1 MINNKE
7 KNKNRERIVIKTSVI
22 NIMWNLFIASVKG
35 IIGFFT
41 NSIAIT
47 SDAINSLVDSLS
59 GIITILGIKYASKL
73 PDKKHPYGYG
83 KIEHMSEFLVSSI
96 ILYAGITECIE
107 SIKKIIHPD
116 HVHYDNF
123 IIVILITAIIIKYIL
138 GWYIDKKSKEAN
150 SDTLHIAG
158 THAEHGAI
166 ISISVLVSALFYK
179 IFNIKIEGYV
189 GIFLSLMVIKSGFDL
204 IKRSIDNIIE
214 KRIPKKIS
222 LKIKEMI
229 MEEREVQG
237 VYDLILNSAGY
248 DKYHGSV
255 HIEVSDDLSI
265 TEADIL
271 TRKITK
277 KVYEK
282 FGIVIHTIGI
292 YAINTHNKEIISMRE
307 KIKETILKYDGTID
321 IHGFVVDNKNKT
333 CSFDIVIDFSIL
345 NRKIFKDLIIKEL
358 VKIYPGYT
366 FEIIL
371 DTDISD

>member
-1 MINNKE
+1 MINNNE
-7 KNKNRERIVIKTSVI
+7 KNKNREKIVIKTSVI
-22 NIMWNLFIASVKG
+22 NIILNLFIASVKG

-116 HVHYDNF
+116 HVHYDNI

-166 ISISVLVSALFYK
+166 MSISVLVSALFYK

-222 LKIKEMI
+222 LKIKERI

-271 TRKITK
+271 TR
-277 KVYEK
+277 
-282 FGIVIHTIGI
+282 IHTIGI

-307 KIKETILKYDGTID
+307 KIKETVLNYDGTID

>member
-7 KNKNRERIVIKTSVI
+7 KNKNREKIVIKTSVI
-22 NIMWNLFIASVKG
+22 NIILNLFIASVKG

-123 IIVILITAIIIKYIL
+123 IIVILVTAIIIKYIL

-166 ISISVLVSALFYK
+166 MSISVLVSALFYK

-189 GIFLSLMVIKSGFDL
+189 GIFLSLVVIKSGFDL

-248 DKYHGSV
+248 
-255 HIEVSDDLSI
+255 
-265 TEADIL
+265 EADIL

>member
-7 KNKNRERIVIKTSVI
+7 KNKNREKIVIKTSVI
-22 NIMWNLFIASVKG
+22 NIILNLFIASVKG

-150 SDTLHIAG
+150 
-158 THAEHGAI
+158 
-166 ISISVLVSALFYK
+166 
-179 IFNIKIEGYV
+179 
-189 GIFLSLMVIKSGFDL
+189 
-204 IKRSIDNIIE
+204 
-214 KRIPKKIS
+214 
-222 LKIKEMI
+222 
-229 MEEREVQG
+229 
-237 VYDLILNSAGY
+237 
-248 DKYHGSV
+248 
-255 HIEVSDDLSI
+255 
-265 TEADIL
+265 
-271 TRKITK
+271 
-277 KVYEK
+277 
-282 FGIVIHTIGI
+282 
-292 YAINTHNKEIISMRE
+292 
-307 KIKETILKYDGTID
+307 
-321 IHGFVVDNKNKT
+321 
-333 CSFDIVIDFSIL
+333 
-345 NRKIFKDLIIKEL
+345 
-358 VKIYPGYT
+358 
-366 FEIIL
+366 
-371 DTDISD
+371 